1 MNFDNKHIAISI
13 ISAYNRKIEKLH
25 NQINNN
31 KPIMDNLVKT
41 LDEHKK
47 DIEFKNKYINELK
60 NEITQNHLEIFKL
73 NEKIL
78 ELSKTIEFFKNKTY
92 KRTIVFNDD
101 GCVHDESIN
110 IDN

>member
-73 NEKIL
+73 NEQIVSL
-78 ELSKTIEFFKNKTY
+78 NTQLDYYRNQTY
-92 KRTIVFNDD
+92 RRTIVFDNSEND
-101 GCVHDESIN
+101 SN
-110 IDN
+110 QNK